1 MAERGRSAWGSTK
14 AVAPERLR
22 ATMCGG
28 EMLTPSVLTC
38 VMALAHLERHGLI

>member
-1 MAERGRSAWGSTK
+1 MPT
-14 AVAPERLR
+14 ERLR

-38 VMALAHLERHGLI
+38 AMALAHLERHGLI

>member
-1 MAERGRSAWGSTK
+1 MPT
-14 AVAPERLR
+14 ERLR

-38 VMALAHLERHGLI
+38 HGTRAPERHGLI